1 MANEVKAFNFETYKV
16 RTVLIDNEPWFIGK
30 DVAETLG
37 YSKSRNAINKHVDE
51 DDALKQG
58 VTDNLGRIQET
69 TLINESGVYAL
80 IFGSKLE
87 SAKRFK
93 KWVTSEVLPSIRKT
107 GSYSVQKDP
116 MAILATTFEALKQ
129 QEDKQNKLEQRLDK
143 FEDDQEIRS
152 WEQSELLQL
161 RRNRVFAIL
170 GGKYSQAYKELSSE
184 VFHAIAKDFKQQF
197 SVPRYN
203 ALPRK
208 YFEDG
213 KRFLSNWEPNNL
225 LELAIRGANQDQTA

>member
-1 MANEVKAFNFETYKV
+1 MANEVKVFDNLKV
-16 RTVLIDNEPWFIGK
+16 KEENGQVLFD
-30 DVAETLG
+30 AETAAVG
-37 YSKSRNAINKHVDE
+37 IGITTFAKSGKKYVRWSRVREYLDSPRVGKGDFITEPQLYKLAIKANSQQAEKFQDW
-51 DDALKQG
+51 
-58 VTDNLGRIQET
+58 VTD
-69 TLINESGVYAL
+69 
-80 IFGSKLE
+80 
-87 SAKRFK
+87 
-93 KWVTSEVLPSIRKT
+93 EVLPSIRKT

-129 QEDKQNKLEQRLDK
+129 QEDKQTQLEQRFDK

-152 WEQSELLQL
+152 WEQQELLNL

-208 YFEDG
+208 YFEEG
-213 KRFLSNWEPNNL
+213 KRFLNRWEPNNL
-225 LELAIRGANQDQTA
+225 LDLAIRGANQEQPA

>member
-1 MANEVKAFNFETYKV
+1 MANEVKAFNFESNEV
-16 RTVLIDNEPWFIGK
+16 RTVLIDNEAWFVGK

-37 YSKSRNAINKHVDE
+37 YSQTAKAIRTHVQV
-51 DDALKQG
+51 DDKGVSVLDTPGGKQQMT
-58 VTDNLGRIQET
+58 V
-69 TLINESGVYAL
+69 INESGVFAL
-80 IFGSKLE
+80 IFGSELD

-129 QEDKQNKLEQRLDK
+129 QEDKQTQLEQRFDK

-152 WEQSELLQL
+152 WEQQELLTL

-208 YFEDG
+208 YFEEG
-213 KRFLSNWEPNNL
+213 KRFLNRWEPNNL
-225 LELAIRGANQDQTA
+225 LDLAIRGANQDQTA